1 MSYIAINEQDLQKM
15 LKSIGIAFP
24 QEVFSS
30 IPEELRYD
38 TLLPIDGPLD
48 EESLR
53 RRFAF
58 TPSKAVFAG
67 GGIYRHHIPAV
78 VDSLSSRQEFVTAY
92 TPYQPEVSQGTLQ
105 SIFEY
110 QSMMADLTGMDVSN
124 ASMYDGATSLAEAA
138 LMALRG
144 KGIRRVLV
152 ARSMQPSYRRVLK
165 TYLASISDVKVEE
178 IPFEPSTGQIDLT
191 ALEGAIAADCAF
203 FIQNPNYFG
212 VIEPMQRVA
221 GIASPRAG
229 FWGITVT
236 EALTLGLFDAPGI
249 YRPDVV
255 IGEAQSFG
263 NPANAGGPLLGFF
276 CTRKEHVRR
285 MPGRIVG
292 LTKDSEGRQAFCL
305 TLATREQHIRREKA
319 TSNICTN
326 EGLCALRAAIHLSAM
341 GPEGLREAALQ
352 CAAGARHL
360 MALLAAK
367 GIRSLLSG
375 PVFHEFVVPIEEAKR
390 AALDAERIV
399 PGIPITGDYPE
410 LENAVLV
417 TVTEM
422 NTMEECRCLAERM

>member
-1 MSYIAINEQDLQKM
+1 MSYITITEQDLQKM
-15 LKSIGIAFP
+15 LKAIGISFP

-30 IPEELRYD
+30 IPDELRYD
-38 TLLPIDGPLD
+38 SLLPIEGPLD
-48 EESLR
+48 EESVR
-53 RRFAF
+53 REFAF

-67 GGIYRHHIPAV
+67 GGIYSHHIPAV

-92 TPYQPEVSQGTLQ
+92 TPYQPELSQGTLQ

-110 QSMMADLTGMDVSN
+110 QSMMAGLTGMDVSN

-144 KGIRRVLV
+144 KGIRRILV
-152 ARSMQPSYRRVLK
+152 TRATQPSYRRVLR
-165 TYLASISDVKVEE
+165 TYLASMADVKIEE
-178 IPFEPSTGQIDLT
+178 APFDPSTGQIDLK
-191 ALEGAIAADCAF
+191 ALEGTVTDDCAF

-212 VIEPMQRVA
+212 VMEPIERVA
-221 GIASPRAG
+221 GIVSQRAG

-236 EALTLGLFDAPGI
+236 EALTLGIFNAPGT

-255 IGEAQSFG
+255 VGEAQSFG
-263 NPANAGGPLLGFF
+263 NPPSAGGPLLGFF

-292 LTKDSEGRQAFCL
+292 LTKDSEGSQAFCL

-341 GPEGLREAALQ
+341 GPEGLRSAALQ
-352 CAAGARHL
+352 CAGGARYL
-360 MALLAAK
+360 MTLLAAK
-367 GIRSLLSG
+367 GIQPLFSG
-375 PVFHEFVVPIEEAKR
+375 PVFHEFVIPIEEAKR
-390 AALDAERIV
+390 RVLDAEGIV
-399 PGIPITGDYPE
+399 PGIPLAGDYPE
-410 LENAVLV
+410 LGNAVLV
-417 TVTEM
+417 AVTEM